1 MSNPRIAINGFGRI
15 GRTVMRI
22 AKMRNH
28 YDVVAINDIASP
40 DQLGYAFKFDSIHGK
55 YPGKVKVT
63 GDVMEIDGDPFKVLS
78 EPDPAKLPWAE
89 YGVDYVVESSG
100 KFRKIADLQK
110 HLDAGARRVI
120 VTVPTKDP
128 LDATL
133 VMGVNDHVVTR
144 NTTIISNASC
154 TTNCAAPV
162 AKILHENFG
171 IVRGLLTTVHAYTS
185 DQRLI
190 DAPHPDLRRSRSA
203 ATNIVPTSTGAA
215 KAIGIVLP
223 ELAGKLD
230 GLAMRVPVPDGSIID
245 LTVELAK
252 DVTEDDINNAMRKAA
267 EGPLHGILEYCEDP
281 IVSTDIIGNNHSSIF
296 DPALTQVMDKRF
308 VKVVSWY
315 DNEFGYSTRI
325 EELISR
331 LSHMDGLGGEAM
343 RSAGG

>member
-1 MSNPRIAINGFGRI
+1 MPVPRIAINGFGRI

-22 AKMRNH
+22 AKMRGH

-40 DQLGYAFKFDSIHGK
+40 EQLEYAFKFDSIHGK
-55 YPGKVKVT
+55 YPGQVKLN

-89 YGVDYVVESSG
+89 FGVDYVVESSG
-100 KFRKIADLQK
+100 KFRKIADLKK
-110 HLDAGARRVI
+110 HLDAGAKRVI

-128 LDATL
+128 LEATL
-133 VMGVNDHVVTR
+133 VMGVNDHVVTMESK
-144 NTTIISNASC
+144 IISNASC

-162 AKILHENFG
+162 AKVLQEKFG

-190 DAPHPDLRRSRSA
+190 DAPHPGDLRRSRNA

-223 ELAGKLD
+223 ELEGKLD
-230 GLAMRVPVPDGSIID
+230 GLAMRVPVADGSIVD
-245 LTVELAK
+245 LTVELER
-252 DVTEDDINNAMRKAA
+252 DVTEEEINDSMKQAA
-267 EGPLHGILEYCEDP
+267 AGPLHGILEYCEDP
-281 IVSTDIIGNNHSSIF
+281 IVSSDIIGNSHSSVF
-296 DPALTQVMDKRF
+296 DPALTQVMQKRMA
-308 VKVVSWY
+308 KVVSWY

-325 EELISR
+325 EELINR
-331 LSHMDGLGGEAM
+331 LAHMDN
-343 RSAGG
+343 